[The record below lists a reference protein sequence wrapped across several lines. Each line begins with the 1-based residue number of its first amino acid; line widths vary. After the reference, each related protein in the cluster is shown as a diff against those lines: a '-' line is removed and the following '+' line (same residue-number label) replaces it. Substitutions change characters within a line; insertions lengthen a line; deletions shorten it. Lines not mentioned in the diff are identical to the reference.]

1 MYAIVPAVDGVPQIG
16 QRNLHSGIS
25 ISGTEAVVWC
35 DGEPEEGWQVL
46 TEEEYR
52 EEVKRITGAYPVE
65 PETATEPETVEQKL
79 SRLEQ
84 QNLILMD
91 ALADLYEEILTL
103 KEGAEE

>member
-1 MYAIVPAVDGVPQIG
+1 MYAIVPAVDGMPQIC

-35 DGEPEEGWQVL
+35 DGEPEEGWRVL

-65 PETATEPETVEQKL
+65 PETAPEPETVEQKL
-79 SRLEQ
+79 ACLEQ
-84 QNLILMD
+84 QNLILMG